1 MKNSKKMNRRSFLQR
16 TGAAG
21 LALGFPVPLRYGL
34 STLERPP
41 KKKPILVVIFLRGG
55 QDAVNTVIPYTEPEY
70 ESFRPTIHIPTK
82 PQKDGRSVL
91 RITPELGLHPGLSAF
106 LPLWKAKRFAPVV
119 AVGSPHPTRSHF
131 DAQDFM
137 EYAAPGF
144 RTVRSGWLNRYLA
157 LTADRD
163 GKDSHLRALAM
174 QGLLPRSL
182 RGEYPVFAV
191 PRGLEGK
198 TGKVLDLFGELYES
212 GKGKAGGRSGQMSGK
227 KGMGATREREE
238 DPVVQAGRA
247 TIEAL
252 RRFQEIQKRAP
263 KSQVKYPRGPLA
275 SKLQGIAKVIRA
287 GEALEIACADWNGW
301 DHHAQEGSLEGKL
314 DRMHQEVAG
323 GILAFLQD
331 LGEDAE
337 RTVVMT
343 MTEFGRTV
351 RENGNSGTDHG
362 HGGTMFLAGGPVKG
376 GKIYGK
382 WPGIG
387 AKDLYQGRDLAV
399 TTDFRDVMAEVLRK
413 HMGLRRIPRD
423 FFPGYR
429 PGKGVGVV

>member
-1 MKNSKKMNRRSFLQR
+1 MNHRMDRRSFLRR
-16 TGAAG
+16 TGSAA
-21 LALGFPVPLRYGL
+21 LALGFPVPLRHGL
-34 STLERPP
+34 STLERSG
-41 KKKPILVVIFLRGG
+41 KKPPILVVIFLRGG
-55 QDAVNTVIPYTEPEY
+55 QDAVNTVIPYTEPHY
-70 ESFRPTIHIPTK
+70 EEFRPTIHIPVKGDQGERT
-82 PQKDGRSVL
+82 VL
-91 RITPELGLHPGLSAF
+91 KLTADLGLHPGLASF

-137 EYAAPGF
+137 EHAAPGL

-157 LTADRD
+157 LTADRN

-191 PRGLEGK
+191 PRGLDGK
-198 TGKVLDLFGELYES
+198 TGKVLDLFGELY
-212 GKGKAGGRSGQMSGK
+212 GADD
-227 KGMGATREREE
+227 KGMGQEMSEGMGGRRGKEGAPE
-238 DPVVQAGRA
+238 DPVVAAGRT

-252 RRFQEIQKRAP
+252 RRFQELQKRTP
-263 KSQVKYPRGPLA
+263 KSKVKYPRGPLS

-287 GEALEIACADWNGW
+287 GEALEVACADWNGW
-301 DHHAQEGSLEGKL
+301 DHHAQEGSLDGKM
-314 DRMHQEVAG
+314 DRMHQEVSG
-323 GILAFLQD
+323 SIHAFLQD
-331 LGEDAE
+331 LGEDAR
-337 RTVVMT
+337 RTVVLT

-382 WPGIG
+382 WPGI
-387 AKDLYQGRDLAV
+387 DPMSLYQGRDLAV
-399 TTDFRDVMAEVLRK
+399 TTDFRDVMAEVLQK
-413 HMGLRRIPRD
+413 HMGLRRIPKD
-423 FFPGYR
+423 FFPDYR
-429 PGKGVGVV
+429 PGKALGLL

>member
-1 MKNSKKMNRRSFLQR
+1 MKKKMNRRSFLQR
-16 TGAAG
+16 SGSAA

-34 STLERPP
+34 STLERGS
-41 KKKPILVVIFLRGG
+41 KKPPILVVIFLRGG
-55 QDAVNTVIPYTEPEY
+55 QDAINTVIPFAESHY
-70 ESFRPTIHIPTK
+70 EEFRPTIHIPTK
-82 PQKDGRSVL
+82 GAKGERTVL
-91 RITPELGLHPGLSAF
+91 KITQELGLHPGLASF

-137 EYAAPGF
+137 EHAAPGL

-157 LTADRD
+157 LTADRN

-198 TGKVLDLFGELYES
+198 TGKILDLFGELY
-212 GKGKAGGRSGQMSGK
+212 GADA
-227 KGMGATREREE
+227 KGMGGEKMGRRQPETQKPKDK
-238 DPVVQAGRA
+238 DPVVAAGRT

-252 RRFQEIQKRAP
+252 RRFQELQKKTP
-263 KSQVKYPRGPLA
+263 KSQVKYPRGPLS

-301 DHHAQEGSLEGKL
+301 DHHAQEGSLDGKM
-314 DRMHQEVAG
+314 DRMHQEVSAS
-323 GILAFLQD
+323 ILAFLQD
-331 LGEDAE
+331 LGEDAK

-382 WPGIG
+382 WPGIDPM
-387 AKDLYQGRDLAV
+387 ALYQGRDLAV
-399 TTDFRDVMAEVLRK
+399 TTDFRDVMAEVLQK
-413 HMGLRRIPRD
+413 HMGLKRIPRD
-423 FFPGYR
+423 FFPDYR
-429 PGKGVGVV
+429 PGKPLGLL